1 MENEIAARE
10 QPAGGQRP
18 GFEEAGERFGR
29 ERAKRGKRE
38 KEKKKE
44 EKKGEKKEN
53 CEDLTIKT
61 RQERDEPGES
71 RA

>member
-44 EKKGEKKEN
+44 EKKRRKKRKLRGFN
-53 CEDLTIKT
+53 D
-61 RQERDEPGES
+61 QDEAGK
-71 RA
+71 R